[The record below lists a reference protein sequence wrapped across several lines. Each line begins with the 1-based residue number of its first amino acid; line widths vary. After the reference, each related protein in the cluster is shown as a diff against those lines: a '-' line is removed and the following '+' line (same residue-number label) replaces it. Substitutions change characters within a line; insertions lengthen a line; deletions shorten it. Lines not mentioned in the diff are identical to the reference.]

1 MTHISADI
9 SADLVIA
16 LLREQ
21 HADLAGLP
29 VTFGALGWDNQL
41 WRLGDELAVRLPW
54 ATDDASEL
62 LLKEY
67 ALVPGWRRASL
78 CGRRCRSAWASPPRP
93 SPIPGS

>member
-1 MTHISADI
+1 MTHISDDI
-9 SADLVIA
+9 TADLVMA

-21 HADLAGLP
+21 HADLAKLP
-29 VTFGALGWDNQL
+29 VRFGAVGWDNQL

-67 ALVPGWRRASL
+67 SLVPQVVSGLPLRTPVPQRL
-78 CGRRCRSAWASPPRP
+78 GQP
-93 SPIPGS
+93 SKTFPIHGS